1 MNSDGETR
9 RSSEMAIRVVVST
22 GKRKTSLAKATVKN
36 GRGRIRING
45 RPLEIHQPE
54 VAKMRIMEPLI
65 LFGEGW
71 KKYDI
76 RVRVRG
82 GGVMSQADAVRM
94 SIATGLFRMSQDYE
108 ARSRMLEHDRTMLVG
123 DPRRTEPK
131 KFGGPSARSRYQK
144 SYR

>member
-1 MNSDGETR
+1 M
-9 RSSEMAIRVVVST
+9 RVVVSV

-36 GRGRIRING
+36 GIGRIRING
-45 RPLEIHQPE
+45 RPLEIMQPE
-54 VAKMRIMEPLI
+54 MARMRIMEPLI

-71 KKYDI
+71 KRYDI

-82 GGVMSQADAVRM
+82 GGFMSQADAIRM
-94 SIATGLFRMSQDYE
+94 AIATGLIRMSQDFE
-108 ARSRMLEHDRTMLVG
+108 ARSRMLDHDRTMLVG

>member
-1 MNSDGETR
+1 
-9 RSSEMAIRVVVST
+9 MAIRVVVST
-22 GKRKTSLAKATVKN
+22 GKRKTSLAKATIKN
-36 GRGRIRING
+36 GSGRIRING

-65 LFGEGW
+65 LFGDGW
-71 KKYDI
+71 TKYDI

>member
-1 MNSDGETR
+1 M
-9 RSSEMAIRVVVST
+9 RVIVST
-22 GKRKTSLAKATVKN
+22 GKRKTSLAKVTIKN
-36 GRGRIRING
+36 GTGRIRING

-54 VAKMRIMEPLI
+54 LARMRIMEPLT
-65 LFGEGW
+65 LFGSNW
-71 KKYDI
+71 MKYDI
-76 RVRVRG
+76 KVRVRG
-82 GGVMSQADAVRM
+82 GGFMSQADAIRM
-94 SIATGLFRMSQDYE
+94 AIATGLIQMSQDFE

>member
-1 MNSDGETR
+1 M
-9 RSSEMAIRVVVST
+9 RVVVST
-22 GKRKTSLAKATVKN
+22 GKRKTSLAKATIKD
-36 GRGRIRING
+36 GKGRIRIDG
-45 RPLEIHQPE
+45 KPLEILQPE
-54 VAKMRIMEPLI
+54 VARLRIMEPLL
-65 LFGEGW
+65 LFGDGW

-82 GGVMSQADAVRM
+82 GGFMSQADAVRM
-94 SIATGLFRMSQDYE
+94 AIATGLIKMSQDYE